1 MYKES
6 FIDNE
11 IRKLALIFA
20 RLMGLNADGKADEF
34 VQLAD
39 STLLNEYNI
48 DWDELP
54 GMPLNDFKALLQ
66 NSNYNADKL
75 DVLAQ
80 ILYRRTE
87 PFENIA
93 GTFEILK
100 KVLIVY
106 DKLEQQ
112 YHRQSLE
119 NINKRNIINQ
129 FLDARLTAASA
140 RE

>member
-20 RLMGLNADGKADEF
+20 RLMGLKADGKADEF

-54 GMPLNDFKALLQ
+54 GMP
-66 NSNYNADKL
+66 
-75 DVLAQ
+75 
-80 ILYRRTE
+80 
-87 PFENIA
+87 
-93 GTFEILK
+93 
-100 KVLIVY
+100 
-106 DKLEQQ
+106 
-112 YHRQSLE
+112 
-119 NINKRNIINQ
+119 
-129 FLDARLTAASA
+129 
-140 RE
+140 

>member
-20 RLMGLNADGKADEF
+20 RLMGLKADGKADEF

-48 DWDELP
+48 DWDELL
-54 GMPLNDFKALLQ
+54 GMPLNDFEALLQ

-75 DVLAQ
+75 DMLAQ
-80 ILYRRTE
+80 ILYLRAG
-87 PFENIA
+87 PFDA
-93 GTFEILK
+93 SDKTLACLQ
-100 KVLIVY
+100 KVLLIFGM
-106 DKLEQQ
+106 LEKK
-112 YHRQSLE
+112 YHGQSLG
-119 NINKRNIINQ
+119 NINKRNFINQ
-129 FLDARLTAASA
+129 YLHNNS
-140 RE
+140 